1 MARLRGVCQSRQVRG
16 SSAKNSKLNG
26 TCSKNTI
33 ETCTSVGRSRIGY
46 VRIVR
51 SRSLSSPRRRGRVI
65 EILSMIVL
73 RNRLRTARPFLFS
86 TICLFVC
93 SFVFFSPLFSL
104 TVGRSNRSHQ
114 RVNRIFFRPLTS
126 GFNDPP
132 MCLFRVFYYTCVR
145 TRRIVV

>member
-65 EILSMIVL
+65 EILSMIVFEPVA
-73 RNRLRTARPFLFS
+73 NRPTISVFDDLFV
-86 TICLFVC
+86 CLFVC
-93 SFVFFSPLFSL
+93 FFSPFFSL